1 MAWTDRLT
9 LEDETTLGRIRDAHG
24 IRPWEVYVSLALQ
37 IRISGPLP
45 VHLLDDVMEG
55 KPPELWPRRRFAES
69 PEVAPYFEM
78 RSDGCMHL
86 KGAMS

>member
-9 LEDETTLGRIRDAHG
+9 LDDETALGRIRDAHG
-24 IRPWEVYVSLALQ
+24 IRSWEVYVSLALQ

-45 VHLLDDVMEG
+45 VHLLDSVMEG
-55 KPPELWPRRRFAES
+55 KPPGLWQP
-69 PEVAPYFEM
+69 VARYFEL